1 MPLNNSTTFCR
12 EKKPVLALF
21 LLLLFF
27 FLFLCH
33 SERVFVEG
41 HEQRF
46 YTGGDVALYGR
57 GSAGEA
63 KGEDEVA
70 SRSTAAELFWRD

>member
-12 EKKPVLALF
+12 EKKPVPALSLF
-21 LLLLFF
+21 SFLFF
-27 FLFLCH
+27 FLCH

-41 HEQRF
+41 HEQGL
-46 YTGGDVALYGR
+46 YTGGDVALHGR
-57 GSAGEA
+57 DSAGEA

-70 SRSTAAELFWRD
+70 SRSTATEFFWRD

>member
-27 FLFLCH
+27 LFLCH
-33 SERVFVEG
+33 SERAFVEG

-70 SRSTAAELFWRD
+70 PRSTAAELFWRD

>member
-21 LLLLFF
+21 FSFLFF
-27 FLFLCH
+27 FLCH

-41 HEQRF
+41 DEQGF
-46 YTGGDVALYGR
+46 YTGGDVALHGR
-57 GSAGEA
+57 DSAGEA
-63 KGEDEVA
+63 EGEDEVA
-70 SRSTAAELFWRD
+70 SRSTATELFWRD